1 MAAAAEG
8 RVEEVLALTDPEV
21 VWRPIFRPGRALYSG
36 HAELGCFLSDRRSA
50 WGRVWFEVEDIAEQA
65 GPQVTARLRVVTKIG
80 GSEQAWSVISV
91 FTFRDGLVASV
102 DSA

>member
-21 VWRPIFRPGRALYSG
+21 VWRPIFRPGRG
-36 HAELGCFLSDRRSA
+36 
-50 WGRVWFEVEDIAEQA
+50 GRVWFEVEDIAEQA
-65 GPQVTARLRVVTKIG
+65 GPQVTARLRVVTKVG

-102 DSA
+102 DSAPADLP